1 MMAISLAGSRQLII
15 ARPFSLL
22 TDLIKLCSSAAV
34 ESVVPSPY
42 APILPSQHKA
52 LYIVSGYCIGVGDG
66 LLNHIIPNFFSPMI

>member
-22 TDLIKLCSSAAV
+22 TDLIKLCSSAAL

-42 APILPSQHKA
+42 APILPSQRFA
-52 LYIVSGYCIGVGDG
+52 LYISSGLGMGY
-66 LLNHIIPNFFSPMI
+66 